1 MQNWLFSS
9 GHCEWAHDFD
19 ERQRADFRRGP
30 VRAYLEE
37 TPVFPGIWLYR
48 GEAVGR
54 SRFNMEVEAGTG
66 TKGRLIL
73 GSMLAGRGVMAL
85 EGCDEQTWREDGRT
99 YLLSPTERRVRYDIA
114 ADDGWRTIA
123 LRLETEAL
131 DLLGSD
137 GNLPEVMRNV
147 LEGRVDDLADVAAIS
162 GPLRAVSHMLL
173 SMPYERSMRRLF
185 RQAKVLELLAHL
197 FDRFETE
204 DDRGTLAAGEL
215 ARVRKARERLL
226 ADLRE
231 PPDLETL
238 ALDVGLTAKRLNRGF
253 RSLYG
258 TTVFNYLRDARLDAA
273 RAALQGG
280 TPLSLKQLAW
290 ELGYGQV
297 TNFVTAFRR
306 RFGVPPGA
314 YRANAPRPQGDYAS
328 RQ

>member
-9 GHCEWAHDFD
+9 GNHAWAHDFD
-19 ERQRADFRRGP
+19 ERERADFQRGP
-30 VRAYLEE
+30 VPAYLEE

-48 GEAVGR
+48 GEAAGR
-54 SRFNMEVEAGTG
+54 SRFNMEVEAGAG
-66 TKGRLIL
+66 TRGRIIM
-73 GSMLAGRGVMAL
+73 GSMLGGNGVMAL

-99 YLLSPTERRVRYDIA
+99 YLLSPTERRMRYDIA
-114 ADDGWRTIA
+114 AEDGWRTIA

-137 GNLPEVMRNV
+137 GNLPDVVRDV
-147 LEGRVDDLADVAAIS
+147 LEGRVDDLANVATIS

-173 SMPYERSMRRLF
+173 RMPYEGSMRVLY

-197 FDRFETE
+197 FDRFEVE
-204 DDRGTLAAGEL
+204 DERGPLASREM
-215 ARVRKARERLL
+215 ARVRRARERLL
-226 ADLRE
+226 EDLRE

-238 ALDVGLTAKRLNRGF
+238 ALDVGLTPKRLNRGF

-273 RAALQGG
+273 RAALEGG

-297 TNFVTAFRR
+297 TNFATAFRR
-306 RFGVPPGA
+306 RFGVAPGA
-314 YRANAPRPQGDYAS
+314 YRAQAAE
-328 RQ
+328 

>member
-19 ERQRADFRRGP
+19 ARQRADFRRGP
-30 VRAYLEE
+30 VEAYLEE

-48 GEAVGR
+48 GEATAR
-54 SRFNMEVEAGTG
+54 SRFNMEVEAGRDTR
-66 TKGRLIL
+66 GRIIL

-99 YLLSPTERRVRYDIA
+99 YLLSPTERRMRYDIA
-114 ADDGWRTIA
+114 AEDGWRTIA
-123 LRLETEAL
+123 LRMETEAL
-131 DLLGSD
+131 ELLGGD
-137 GNLPEVMRNV
+137 GNLPDVVRDV

-173 SMPYERSMRRLF
+173 RMPYEGSMRVLY

-197 FDRFETE
+197 FDRFEAE
-204 DDRGTLAAGEL
+204 GDSGPLASKEL
-215 ARVRKARERLL
+215 ARVRRARERLL
-226 ADLRE
+226 EDLRE

-238 ALDVGLTAKRLNRGF
+238 ALEVGLTPKRLNRGF
-253 RSLYG
+253 RGLYG

-273 RAALQGG
+273 RAALEGG

-297 TNFVTAFRR
+297 TNFATAFRR
-306 RFGVPPGA
+306 RFGVAPGA
-314 YRANAPRPQGDYAS
+314 YRGR
-328 RQ
+328 

>member
-9 GHCEWAHDFD
+9 GNCALAHDFD

-48 GEAVGR
+48 GEAGGR
-54 SRFNMEVEAGTG
+54 SRFSMAVEAGAG
-66 TKGRLIL
+66 TKGRIIL
-73 GSMLAGRGVMAL
+73 GSMLGGNGAMAL
-85 EGCDEQTWREDGRT
+85 EGCDEQTWREDGRV
-99 YLLSPTERRVRYDIA
+99 YLMSPTARRVRYDIVA
-114 ADDGWRTIA
+114 ETGWRTIA
-123 LRLETEAL
+123 VRLETEAL
-131 DLLGSD
+131 DLLGGDS
-137 GNLPEVMRNV
+137 GLPNVVRDV
-147 LEGRVDDLADVAAIS
+147 LEGRVSDLADAATVS
-162 GPLRAVSHMLL
+162 GPLRAISHVLL
-173 SMPYERSMRRLF
+173 RSPYDGTMRVLF
-185 RQAKVLELLAHL
+185 RQAKALELLTHL
-197 FDRFETE
+197 FDRLEA
-204 DDRGTLAAGEL
+204 DDERGALEAREL
-215 ARVRKARERLL
+215 ARVRLARDRLL
-226 ADLRE
+226 DQLRE

-238 ALDVGLTAKRLNRGF
+238 AQDVGLSAKRLNRGF
-253 RSLYG
+253 RELYG

-273 RAALQGG
+273 RAALEAG

-314 YRANAPRPQGDYAS
+314 YRATGPQPGRNYVL

>member
-9 GHCEWAHDFD
+9 GDCVWPHDFD
-19 ERQRADFRRGP
+19 ARQRADFRRGP

-54 SRFNMEVEAGTG
+54 SRFSMEVEAGTG
-66 TKGRLIL
+66 TQGRIIL

-85 EGCDEQTWREDGRT
+85 QGCDEQTWREEGRT
-99 YLLSPTERRVRYDIA
+99 YLLSPTERRMRYDIA
-114 ADDGWRTIA
+114 ADNGWRTIA

-137 GNLPEVMRNV
+137 GTLPDVVRDV
-147 LEGRVDDLADVAAIS
+147 LEGRVDDLAGVAPVS
-162 GPLRAVSHMLL
+162 GPLRAISHMLL
-173 SMPYERSMRRLF
+173 RSPYDGSMRTLF

-197 FDRFETE
+197 FDGLEPE
-204 DDRGTLAAGEL
+204 EAQGALAAPEL
-215 ARVRKARERLL
+215 ARVRMARDRLME
-226 ADLRE
+226 DLRA

-238 ALDVGLTAKRLNRGF
+238 ALDVGLSPKRLNRGF

-273 RAALQGG
+273 RAALEGG
-280 TPLSLKQLAW
+280 TTLSLKQLAW

-314 YRANAPRPQGDYAS
+314 YRAGRAELQ
-328 RQ
+328 